1 MTTPEENP
9 WGKAMEGPDVGSMK
23 SSGQTAM
30 KEISQGCFSS
40 ISIASSSLRAQAAAS
55 AAAAAQNVMFEELI
69 AKKTTEYKTMKALK
83 ELERAK
89 EEAEAEAELKILR
102 ARQAAAVEKARS
114 EAILE
119 CESEGRAT
127 FLTSPNESAYDH
139 IEQEK
144 LMDLTMKVSNTLA
157 LQRQPIIEPDIFT
170 GDPLLFQPWKASFE
184 SMVSQAQNTADQ
196 KLSYLAKY
204 TKGEVR
210 QLVDRYRLRHITSP
224 ERAYGEVWLELERR
238 FGNKSKVTAEIINR
252 ITNFPKLG
260 KQDRHQLQV
269 LTDLCVDA
277 AAQMNYLPGLN
288 ILNYP
293 QTLYPVLEKLP
304 EHVHN
309 TWRKEV
315 SRYKVTY
322 GNYPSFLQFSE
333 FLRHMAK
340 MYNDPDLYPADK
352 SVSQRNS
359 KATRAPLRVM
369 ATNKGI
375 SDSEELFCHFHEQ
388 SGHDTSDCI
397 ALGRK
402 PIEKRRDL
410 CRKLGL
416 CFKCAKNHLARDC
429 NTDVKC
435 RKCNSDRHA
444 SFMHVGEKRDTD
456 QDEQEGE
463 QAEVPQPE
471 EANIKC
477 TKFATCATAR
487 SCSKIV
493 MAKLYHENNPMN
505 WIYGYVVLDDQSNA
519 CLGDPELFDK
529 LDINGPDH
537 EYELSTCGGHGVT
550 VKGRRANGI
559 VIESSSGHREKLP
572 TIIENENIPGDRNEI
587 PAPEICRTYPHLK
600 CIAKRISAPRDDVNI
615 ILLLGRNCP
624 ELLKVRESRNGPRG
638 LQWAQRTDLGWTV
651 SGQVCID
658 SVRGATHVSVNRTT
672 VEPYTNPLGST
683 CESHIYARDIQSCLH
698 DDIYVERK
706 EDERKAM
713 SIEDE
718 RFIKIMSD
726 GVYTN
731 GQGNLEFP
739 LPFKKG
745 KETLPNNR
753 TLATGRLANLVKT
766 LRRKPTMMTEYRAFM
781 EKTIRKG
788 HATEIRSKDLNVPP
802 GKVWYL
808 PHFAV
813 RHPRKPGIRVVF
825 DASAEYDG
833 IFLNKVLLQGPD
845 QVNSLLGILLRFRV
859 GEVAIMGDVE
869 QMFYNFYV
877 RPDDRTYLRFLWFKD
892 NDPCKPVADY
902 SMNVH
907 LFGSVS
913 SPAVATL
920 GLRMVAESCKTTHG
934 EDVTEFI
941 KRNFYVDDGLTSVQD
956 DKSAISLLQRSC
968 KALATR
974 NLRFHK
980 IVSNRK
986 SVLEALPEEDRAED
1000 LRSVNF
1006 HREELP
1012 CQRSLGMHWHLETD
1026 TFTFKVNLPDKPI
1039 SRRGVLSVASSIY
1052 DPIGLVSPVS
1062 IQGKLIL
1069 RELMKEMEGE
1079 KKTPADIW
1087 DRPLPE
1093 KCRPKWN
1100 KWRDSLHHLENV
1112 HVPRCY
1118 TPPDFGPVSRQELHA
1133 FSDASDL
1140 AIGAVVYLRQISQ
1153 LGVVHVSLVI
1163 AKARVTP
1170 KHAVSIPRLELCAAV
1185 LATTLVQTISPEL
1198 EGRLEIDNI
1207 TYYKDSKVVLG
1218 YISNESKR
1226 FHVYLAN
1233 RVHKIRA
1240 VSDPNQWQ
1248 YIPTDQNP
1256 ADIASRSVPADQLT
1270 KTTWF
1275 RGPDFLW
1282 QAELQKAERVI
1293 LKAVQEEGFSAEISK
1308 LRAAKANSE
1317 HTKPTIKKGSP
1328 LCRLNPFLDEDGIIK
1343 VGGRLGRSDLP
1354 FTRRHPILLPKNTH
1368 VSRLIVEHFHGKVLH
1383 QGRQM
1388 TLGAVRSGGFWIIA
1402 SHCLVRRVIH
1412 DCCTCKRLRGIPL
1425 TQQMADLPEDRVG
1438 ATPPFTNVGIDV
1450 FGPWTVLSRKTRANS
1465 SDAKRWAVI
1474 FTCLYSRAVPAE
1486 VIESLDTS
1494 SFIMAL
1500 RRFLA
1505 IRGPVAKMRSYQ
1517 GTNFKGAKGELETAS
1532 LNFDH
1537 DHIRKFLSSQDC
1549 EWIFN
1554 PPHASHFGGVW
1565 ERQIRTMR
1573 QVLSS
1578 MFLQLG
1584 KHHLTHEV
1592 LVTFMAEASAIVNS
1606 RPITYISTD
1615 ANDPS
1620 PLSPSMLL
1628 TQKSLPLRPP
1638 PGEFVQQDLFGRK
1651 RWRQVQYL
1659 ADQFWVRWKKEYLY
1673 NLQSRQKWLH
1683 PQPNINEGDV
1693 VILKQRHAVRFN
1705 WPLARVLK
1713 VHKSKDGKVRKVDIV
1728 VCAEGTK
1735 RHLTRPISELILIER
1750 TPSSD

>member
-1 MTTPEENP
+1 
-9 WGKAMEGPDVGSMK
+9 
-23 SSGQTAM
+23 
-30 KEISQGCFSS
+30 
-40 ISIASSSLRAQAAAS
+40 
-55 AAAAAQNVMFEELI
+55 
-69 AKKTTEYKTMKALK
+69 
-83 ELERAK
+83 
-89 EEAEAEAELKILR
+89 
-102 ARQAAAVEKARS
+102 
-114 EAILE
+114 
-119 CESEGRAT
+119 
-127 FLTSPNESAYDH
+127 
-139 IEQEK
+139 
-144 LMDLTMKVSNTLA
+144 
-157 LQRQPIIEPDIFT
+157 
-170 GDPLLFQPWKASFE
+170 
-184 SMVSQAQNTADQ
+184 
-196 KLSYLAKY
+196 
-204 TKGEVR
+204 
-210 QLVDRYRLRHITSP
+210 
-224 ERAYGEVWLELERR
+224 
-238 FGNKSKVTAEIINR
+238 
-252 ITNFPKLG
+252 
-260 KQDRHQLQV
+260 
-269 LTDLCVDA
+269 
-277 AAQMNYLPGLN
+277 MNYLPGLN

-340 MYNDPDLYPADK
+340 MYNDPDLYPADE

-359 KATRAPLRVM
+359 KANRAPLRVM

-388 SGHDTSDCI
+388 SRHDTSDCI

-493 MAKLYHENNPMN
+493 MAKVYHENNPMN

-559 VIESSSGHREKLP
+559 VIESSTGHREKLP

-587 PAPEICRTYPHLK
+587 PTPEICRTYPHLK
-600 CIAKRISAPRDDVNI
+600 CIAKCISAPRDDVNI

-638 LQWAQRTDLGWTV
+638 LPWAQRTDLGWTV

-683 CESHIYARDIQSCLH
+683 CESHIYAKDIQSCLH

-739 LPFKKG
+739 LPFKRG

-766 LRRKPTMMTEYRAFM
+766 LRRKPTMMTE
-781 EKTIRKG
+781 G
-788 HATEIRSKDLNVPP
+788 
-802 GKVWYL
+802 
-808 PHFAV
+808 AV
-813 RHPRKPGIRVVF
+813 KHWPQ
-825 DASAEYDG
+825 E
-833 IFLNKVLLQGPD
+833 
-845 QVNSLLGILLRFRV
+845 
-859 GEVAIMGDVE
+859 
-869 QMFYNFYV
+869 
-877 RPDDRTYLRFLWFKD
+877 
-892 NDPCKPVADY
+892 
-902 SMNVH
+902 
-907 LFGSVS
+907 
-913 SPAVATL
+913 
-920 GLRMVAESCKTTHG
+920 
-934 EDVTEFI
+934 
-941 KRNFYVDDGLTSVQD
+941 
-956 DKSAISLLQRSC
+956 
-968 KALATR
+968 

-1026 TFTFKVNLPDKPI
+1026 TFTFKT
-1039 SRRGVLSVASSIY
+1039 A
-1052 DPIGLVSPVS
+1052 
-1062 IQGKLIL
+1062 
-1069 RELMKEMEGE
+1069 
-1079 KKTPADIW
+1079 
-1087 DRPLPE
+1087 
-1093 KCRPKWN
+1093 KWY
-1100 KWRDSLHHLENV
+1100 W
-1112 HVPRCY
+1112 
-1118 TPPDFGPVSRQELHA
+1118 
-1133 FSDASDL
+1133 
-1140 AIGAVVYLRQISQ
+1140 
-1153 LGVVHVSLVI
+1153 
-1163 AKARVTP
+1163 
-1170 KHAVSIPRLELCAAV
+1170 
-1185 LATTLVQTISPEL
+1185 ATFQ
-1198 EGRLEIDNI
+1198 
-1207 TYYKDSKVVLG
+1207 
-1218 YISNESKR
+1218 NESKR
-1226 FHVYLAN
+1226 FHVYVAN

-1240 VSDPNQWQ
+1240 VSDPKPMAIHSHRPESSRHRLQVRSSRPANQNYMVQ
-1248 YIPTDQNP
+1248 RTRFPVARPPT
-1256 ADIASRSVPADQLT
+1256 V
-1270 KTTWF
+1270 
-1275 RGPDFLW
+1275 
-1282 QAELQKAERVI
+1282 AELQKAERVI

-1317 HTKPTIKKGSP
+1317 HTKPTIRKGSP

-1354 FTRRHPILLPKNTH
+1354 FTERHPILLPKNTH

-1388 TLGAVRSGGFWIIA
+1388 TLGAVS
-1402 SHCLVRRVIH
+1402 
-1412 DCCTCKRLRGIPL
+1412 
-1425 TQQMADLPEDRVG
+1425 
-1438 ATPPFTNVGIDV
+1438 
-1450 FGPWTVLSRKTRANS
+1450 
-1465 SDAKRWAVI
+1465 
-1474 FTCLYSRAVPAE
+1474 
-1486 VIESLDTS
+1486 
-1494 SFIMAL
+1494 
-1500 RRFLA
+1500 
-1505 IRGPVAKMRSYQ
+1505 
-1517 GTNFKGAKGELETAS
+1517 
-1532 LNFDH
+1532 
-1537 DHIRKFLSSQDC
+1537 
-1549 EWIFN
+1549 
-1554 PPHASHFGGVW
+1554 
-1565 ERQIRTMR
+1565 
-1573 QVLSS
+1573 
-1578 MFLQLG
+1578 
-1584 KHHLTHEV
+1584 
-1592 LVTFMAEASAIVNS
+1592 
-1606 RPITYISTD
+1606 
-1615 ANDPS
+1615 
-1620 PLSPSMLL
+1620 
-1628 TQKSLPLRPP
+1628 
-1638 PGEFVQQDLFGRK
+1638 
-1651 RWRQVQYL
+1651 QVQL
-1659 ADQFWVRWKKEYLY
+1659 A
-1673 NLQSRQKWLH
+1673 
-1683 PQPNINEGDV
+1683 
-1693 VILKQRHAVRFN
+1693 
-1705 WPLARVLK
+1705 LARVLK

>member
-1 MTTPEENP
+1 
-9 WGKAMEGPDVGSMK
+9 
-23 SSGQTAM
+23 
-30 KEISQGCFSS
+30 
-40 ISIASSSLRAQAAAS
+40 
-55 AAAAAQNVMFEELI
+55 
-69 AKKTTEYKTMKALK
+69 
-83 ELERAK
+83 
-89 EEAEAEAELKILR
+89 
-102 ARQAAAVEKARS
+102 
-114 EAILE
+114 
-119 CESEGRAT
+119 
-127 FLTSPNESAYDH
+127 
-139 IEQEK
+139 
-144 LMDLTMKVSNTLA
+144 
-157 LQRQPIIEPDIFT
+157 
-170 GDPLLFQPWKASFE
+170 
-184 SMVSQAQNTADQ
+184 MVSQAQNTADQ

-238 FGNKSKVTAEIINR
+238 FGNKSKVMAEIINR

-293 QTLYPVLEKLP
+293 QTLYPVLKKLP

-309 TWRKEV
+309 TQRKEV

-340 MYNDPDLYPADK
+340 MYNDPDLYPADE

-359 KATRAPLRVM
+359 KANRAPLRVM

-559 VIESSSGHREKLP
+559 VIESSTGHREKLP

-587 PAPEICRTYPHLK
+587 PTPEICRTYPHLK
-600 CIAKRISAPRDDVNI
+600 CIAKCISAPRDDVNI

-624 ELLKVRESRNGPRG
+624 ELLKVRESRNSPRG
-638 LQWAQRTDLGWTV
+638 LPWAQRTDLGWTV

-683 CESHIYARDIQSCLH
+683 CESHIYAKDIQSCLH
-698 DDIYVERK
+698 DDIYVKRK

-739 LPFKKG
+739 LPFKRG

-766 LRRKPTMMTEYRAFM
+766 LRRKPPMMTEYRAFM

-825 DASAEYDG
+825 DASAEYDR
-833 IFLNKVLLQGPD
+833 ISLNKVLLQGPD

-980 IVSNRK
+980 IVSNRR

-1026 TFTFKVNLPDKPI
+1026 TFTFKVNLPDKPF

-1118 TPPDFGPVSRQELHA
+1118 TPPDFGPISRQELHA

-1207 TYYKDSKVVLG
+1207 TYYTDSKVVLG
-1218 YISNESKR
+1218 YISNESMR
-1226 FHVYLAN
+1226 FHVYVAN
-1233 RVHKIRA
+1233 RVHKIHA

-1275 RGPDFLW
+1275 RGPDSLW
-1282 QAELQKAERVI
+1282 QGTCPTSTETCSSLLYPLSQDDPEVRQQWHTLVTEVTNKSREVNNVQSALGCQRFLRFSTWLSLRRAVANLIVRVKNFKITRGHIADNNTPADNNVNNFPRPPTVAELPKAERVI

-1354 FTRRHPILLPKNTH
+1354 FTERHPILLPKNTH
-1368 VSRLIVEHFHGKVLH
+1368 LSRLIVEHFHGKVLH

-1388 TLGAVRSGGFWIIA
+1388 TLGAVRSGGF
-1402 SHCLVRRVIH
+1402 
-1412 DCCTCKRLRGIPL
+1412 
-1425 TQQMADLPEDRVG
+1425 
-1438 ATPPFTNVGIDV
+1438 
-1450 FGPWTVLSRKTRANS
+1450 
-1465 SDAKRWAVI
+1465 
-1474 FTCLYSRAVPAE
+1474 
-1486 VIESLDTS
+1486 
-1494 SFIMAL
+1494 
-1500 RRFLA
+1500 
-1505 IRGPVAKMRSYQ
+1505 
-1517 GTNFKGAKGELETAS
+1517 
-1532 LNFDH
+1532 
-1537 DHIRKFLSSQDC
+1537 
-1549 EWIFN
+1549 
-1554 PPHASHFGGVW
+1554 
-1565 ERQIRTMR
+1565 
-1573 QVLSS
+1573 
-1578 MFLQLG
+1578 
-1584 KHHLTHEV
+1584 
-1592 LVTFMAEASAIVNS
+1592 
-1606 RPITYISTD
+1606 
-1615 ANDPS
+1615 
-1620 PLSPSMLL
+1620 
-1628 TQKSLPLRPP
+1628 
-1638 PGEFVQQDLFGRK
+1638 
-1651 RWRQVQYL
+1651 
-1659 ADQFWVRWKKEYLY
+1659 
-1673 NLQSRQKWLH
+1673 
-1683 PQPNINEGDV
+1683 
-1693 VILKQRHAVRFN
+1693 
-1705 WPLARVLK
+1705 
-1713 VHKSKDGKVRKVDIV
+1713 
-1728 VCAEGTK
+1728 
-1735 RHLTRPISELILIER
+1735 
-1750 TPSSD
+1750 